1 MLLTAYKNLLTVCLT
16 SFLTALIFSHNLIF
30 FFISWIGINVSL
42 YGSLLFSSNKTRVV
56 TEAVSKYFIIGVL
69 VTVTFLF
76 STLLYLVSY
85 GTYSTESLSFIV
97 YKGISNSDLV
107 TNHALAPVEVFFYT
121 ANISLFLFKL
131 GAFPFHFYLAD
142 IYSILDKKS
151 NMLCYTVLVKLLIFL
166 AMISFLSQFWF
177 ISDLFSAIFLVSS
190 IGSLTVSSISAIAE
204 QNIRRFLSLSYL
216 NSLGYILLAVSSGLS
231 FGFGSLTFYPAELYL
246 ASYMLAWLIVYF
258 TFFNRV
264 TVFTNPDRF
273 IFFSDLSKL
282 SSSNRKNVTTAL
294 IQIALVVAAISLLG
308 LPPTVGFYAKS
319 VLYLSVI
326 SSDISTFT
334 LIIVLLLAPVMSMSY
349 IRLVAVI
356 LFPQPARQTYDKLN
370 RLEQCVYERDLSIL
384 AEENSPLK
392 LSLYLIAMVALVL
405 IVPIPFIISIVI

>member
-1 MLLTAYKNLLTVCLT
+1 MLLTAYKNLLTLCLT

-30 FFISWIGINVSL
+30 FFISWVGINVSL
-42 YGSLLFSSNKTRVV
+42 YGSLLFSTNKTRIV
-56 TEAVSKYFIIGVL
+56 TEAVSKYFIVGVL

-97 YKGISNSDLV
+97 YKGLSNSELL
-107 TNHALAPVEVFFYT
+107 TSPALAPIEVFFYS

-131 GAFPFHFYLAD
+131 GAFPFHFYLPD
-142 IYSILDKKS
+142 IYNILDKKT

-166 AMISFLSQFWF
+166 AMLSFLSQFWY
-177 ISDLFSAIFLVSS
+177 ISDFFSVIFLLSS
-190 IGSLTVSSISAIAE
+190 IGSLAVSSISSIAE

-231 FGFGSLTFYPAELYL
+231 YGFGALTFYSAELYL
-246 ASYMLAWLIVYF
+246 LSYLLAWLLVYF
-258 TFFNRV
+258 VIFNSASLYANSDMFIY
-264 TVFTNPDRF
+264 FTD
-273 IFFSDLSKL
+273 IVKL
-282 SSSNRKNVTTAL
+282 SSSNKKNFTTTL
-294 IQIALVVAAISLLG
+294 TKIALVVAVLSLLG

-334 LIIVLLLAPVMSMSY
+334 LMLVLVLAPVMSMSY
-349 IRLVAVI
+349 IRLVTVM
-356 LFPQPARQTYDKLN
+356 LFPQPSKHASITLN
-370 RLEQCVYERDLSIL
+370 RLELCVYERDLSIL
-384 AEENSPLK
+384 DAESSPLK
-392 LSLYLIAMVALVL
+392 LILYTAAMLVLVL
-405 IVPIPFIISIVI
+405 IVPIPYIISIII